1 MYYNKQD
8 IMNRLQEHADAVT
21 KKGLDY
27 FFVAVQGSWNYGLGY
42 EGSDVDTKALI
53 IPTFKDI
60 VLNKKPISTTHVME
74 NEEHCDLKDARLMF
88 QNFWKQNI
96 NFLEILFTPYVLVN
110 PMYQGEYNAL
120 YRMREDIAR
129 YDIKKALNC
138 MSGMAQEKLHALEHP
153 YPTVADKIEKFGYDG
168 KQLHHILRMEDFVNA
183 YVGGDSFKDCLIDFT
198 VYSKDIL
205 MKAKRNEF
213 SLDEARALSAYS
225 CKLIH
230 NMKEDY
236 LANHSTEV
244 REDVR
249 EAAEEILYKVF
260 EKKFRHEL
268 SN

>member
-42 EGSDVDTKALI
+42 EGSDIDTKALI

-74 NEEHCDLKDARLMF
+74 NDEHCDLKDARLMF

-110 PMYQGEYNAL
+110 PMYQKEYNAL

-153 YPTVADKIEKFGYDG
+153 YPAAVKDIEKFGYSP
-168 KQLHHILRMEDFVNA
+168 KQFHHILRMRGFVEG
-183 YVGGDSFKDCLIDFT
+183 YIYKMPFEKCLTWFNPFT
-198 VYSKDIL
+198 KKELLD
-205 MKAKRNEF
+205 AKQG
-213 SLDEARALSAYS
+213 AYS
-225 CKLIH
+225 LEIARELSKLFSDSIH
-230 NMKEDY
+230 IMKEEY
-236 LANHSTEV
+236 LANHHTEV
-244 REDVR
+244 HEDVR
-249 EAAEEILYKVF
+249 DAAEEILYKVF